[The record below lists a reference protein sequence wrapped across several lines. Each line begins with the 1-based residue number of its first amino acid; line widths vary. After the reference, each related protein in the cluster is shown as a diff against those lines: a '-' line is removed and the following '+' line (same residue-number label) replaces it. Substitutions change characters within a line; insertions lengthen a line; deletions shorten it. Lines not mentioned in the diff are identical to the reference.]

1 MPPNAKKQPVKRKNI
16 IKRAEAD
23 FKQELDELLAV
34 TPTSKLDETAFLSS
48 VVEGIEQMDNDQKSR
63 FINYIYS
70 RYWKY
75 ITLTK
80 LTK

>member
-1 MPPNAKKQPVKRKNI
+1 MTLKTKKQPAKRKNI
-16 IKRAEAD
+16 VKRAEAD
-23 FKQELDELLAV
+23 FKQDLDEFKDAA
-34 TPTSKLDETAFLSS
+34 PNPQLDEIEFIGA
-48 VVEGIEQMDNDQKSR
+48 VVGGIEQMDNDQKSR

-80 LTK
+80 LTQ